1 MLILKTNFSLECI
14 KCSRS
19 LFVAS
24 EGHGQFEW
32 LAFDTDQRLVDFKL
46 SSFFDFV
53 SSGSRLLV
61 VSMVWHFFIVVSL
74 GYRTNDN
81 DFELNFSQNVST
93 F

>member
-24 EGHGQFEW
+24 KGHGQFEW

-61 VSMVWHFFIVVSL
+61 VSMVWHFFIVASL